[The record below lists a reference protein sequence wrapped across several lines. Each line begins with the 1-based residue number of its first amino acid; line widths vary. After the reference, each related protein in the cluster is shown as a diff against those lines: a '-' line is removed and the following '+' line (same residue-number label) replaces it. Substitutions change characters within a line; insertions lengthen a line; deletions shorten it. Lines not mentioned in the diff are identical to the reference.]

1 MSRLAAGATSALLLI
16 GAGAATAPGA
26 LAAGG
31 PPPPVLTPL
40 VSSPTTFTVKGCYET
55 IIPSRVSSVHIRAQ
69 GASGSPGFTDLTP
82 NPAGRGAVVT
92 ADWAVTPGQSLFVCV
107 DRYQGMGGDLTG
119 FGDGGG
125 AAWVGQAPFGYTI
138 RPSLIAAGGGGGGSS
153 AFVDGEAF
161 YGHGGDA
168 GWPGHPAGDGI
179 TDLPAGP
186 GQGAGGQGATDAGP
200 GAGGAKDPNTG
211 SHVFDYVEDGAPG
224 TNFSILGEAG
234 EGGQGF
240 NGDVSAPDVLRGG
253 GAGGSG
259 LYGGGGGGSS
269 INGNG
274 GPGGGGMSDCS
285 APATHCAYAP
295 ATDYG
300 YGSVELTWTVDE
312 EGTPVPDTPT
322 PETPSSPTPTPTP
335 TPTPSAPSTP
345 TGTPAPTAPTVD
357 PPVDPAPLPDLP
369 LLPKPTATGPALPT
383 ATTATTKA
391 VQAAWGVHLTG
402 STSGE
407 TSNGNAGS
415 LPVVPTTKRGNATL
429 PLSCP
434 PTATGCDASGV
445 LEIDLPTALARAAA
459 RRMTTLARFRGV
471 EIAAGHSHLLKVKL
485 KRSVVKR
492 LQHEGVRV
500 VHAVL
505 TIDNH
510 LDGGPSVRTVQRV
523 AIRIPVAKA
532 AQAKRRPAA
541 VSPSFTG

>member
-1 MSRLAAGATSALLLI
+1 MSRFGAGAASAFLLI
-16 GAGAATAPGA
+16 GAAAVTAP
-26 LAAGG
+26 AAMATGG
-31 PPPPVLTPL
+31 PPPPTLTPL
-40 VSSPTTFTVKGCYET
+40 VSSPTTFSVAGCYET

-69 GASGSPGFTDLTP
+69 GASGSPGFTDLDP

-107 DRYQGMGGDLTG
+107 DRYQSTGGDG
-119 FGDGGG
+119 VSGIGDGGG

-138 RPSLIAAGGGGGGSS
+138 RPALIAAGGGGGGSS
-153 AFVDGEAF
+153 AFVDGETF

-168 GWPGHPAGDGI
+168 GWPGHPAGDGV
-179 TDLPAGP
+179 TDLLPGP
-186 GQGAGGQGATDAGP
+186 GQAAGGMGATDSGP
-200 GAGGAKDPNTG
+200 GAGGAHDPNEG
-211 SHVFDYVEDGAPG
+211 SHVFDYVADGAPG
-224 TNFSILGEAG
+224 TNFTILGEAG
-234 EGGQGF
+234 EGGWGA
-240 NGDVSAPDVLRGG
+240 NGSVTGPDVFRGG

-285 APATHCAYAP
+285 APATNCAYEL
-295 ATDYG
+295 ATGYG
-300 YGSVELTWTVDE
+300 YGSVKLTWTLDE
-312 EGTPVPDTPT
+312 EATTPVETPV
-322 PETPSSPTPTPTP
+322 ETPSVPSA
-335 TPTPSAPSTP
+335 PTPSPVVTAPAPAPKLDAPVGPAPMPDVPLVPKPATTTP
-345 TGTPAPTAPTVD
+345 T
-357 PPVDPAPLPDLP
+357 
-369 LLPKPTATGPALPT
+369 LPT
-383 ATTATTKA
+383 AANAGTKA
-391 VQAAWGVHLTG
+391 VQAAWGVHLSGSGRADTDGGTG
-402 STSGE
+402 
-407 TSNGNAGS
+407 NGGGG
-415 LPVVPTTKRGNATL
+415 LPVVPATKRGNATL

-471 EIAAGHSHLLKVKL
+471 EIGAGESHLLKVKL
-485 KRSVVKR
+485 KPSVVKR
-492 LQHEGVRV
+492 LQHEGIRV

-510 LDGGPSVRTVQRV
+510 LDGGPNVRTVQKV